1 MRGLMMDWPLTVR
14 FLAERAAQLLPDDVV
29 FLAILPKTSVG
40 KLAKRALREQLAEH
54 RWPAG

>member
-1 MRGLMMDWPLTVR
+1 VRGPWI
-14 FLAERAAQLLPDDVV
+14 ASSYHDDPRSGEAFHG